1 MFDTSWLTTRIASS
15 SLLFVYVN
23 DAVKHDR
30 PYPIL
35 YVVFSFVGFFNEHQR
50 NSRVRE
56 REERDKEKRYFA
68 VRHPCLNQS
77 IILGQNYCI
86 ISLQSP
92 RQIFNSLQ
100 NNEKAKMKD
109 ERIYR
114 QGY

>member
-15 SLLFVYVN
+15 SLLFVYAN

-77 IILGQNYCI
+77 IILGQDYCI

-92 RQIFNSLQ
+92 RQFSILFRTT
-100 NNEKAKMKD
+100 KKRK
-109 ERIYR
+109 
-114 QGY
+114 